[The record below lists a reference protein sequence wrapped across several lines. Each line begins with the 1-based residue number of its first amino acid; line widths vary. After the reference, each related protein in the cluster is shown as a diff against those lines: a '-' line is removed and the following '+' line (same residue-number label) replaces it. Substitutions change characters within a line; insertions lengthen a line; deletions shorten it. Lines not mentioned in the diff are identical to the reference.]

1 MQKLFGYE
9 IYEYDSLESTNTLL
23 FERAK
28 QGEKDKTVI
37 VARHQ
42 TGGRGRRG
50 KSFFSPNGTGLYMSL
65 LTRKALSLDT
75 INYLTPAVAVAVAK
89 AIESVADKKCGI
101 KWVNDIYIEGKKV
114 AGILTET
121 KYDFKKGELCFAV
134 IGIGINLTV
143 PKGDFPDE
151 LKNIAAAV
159 FEECCDDDRT
169 KMMKEVILNLD
180 GILNNFDPKRF
191 MNEYRSRSI
200 LDGKEITVASP
211 DGEVRATAI
220 EVDDEARLVIKVG
233 GEKAALSSGEVSI
246 RLE

>member
-1 MQKLFGYE
+1 MQKLFDYE

-28 QGEKDKTVI
+28 QGERDKTVI

-50 KSFFSPNGTGLYMSL
+50 KSFFSPNGTGLYMSV

-75 INYLTPAVAVAVAK
+75 LNYFTPAVAVAVAN
-89 AIESVADKKCGI
+89 AIESVSHKKCGI
-101 KWVNDIYIEGKKV
+101 KWVNDIYIEGRKV

-121 KYDFKKGELCFAV
+121 KCDFEKGKLCFVV

-151 LKNIAAAV
+151 IKNIAAAV
-159 FEECCDDDRT
+159 FDECGEDLRT

-180 GILNNFDPKRF
+180 KIIDNFVPERF
-191 MNEYRSRSI
+191 IGEYKERSI
-200 LDGKEITVASP
+200 LDGRQIEIIA
-211 DGEVRATAI
+211 DNGIRQATALCI
-220 EVDDEARLVIKVG
+220 DDMARLVVKTEQ
-233 GEKAALSSGEVSI
+233 GEETLTSGDVSVKM
-246 RLE
+246 